1 MEQENKDAPAEV
13 KEISVEKIDDTTI
26 SVNTSTTISDEHDIE
41 SLKAKRARL
50 VSDRDENYAQYN
62 KEISEVDEIINKA
75 SQVGVV

>member
-26 SVNTSTTISDEHDIE
+26 SVNTSTTISVEHDIE